1 MLFALPLRQ
10 SPSLAQ
16 QAPGVCLF
24 SCCFITSRHA
34 MLAFSFFCSWVW
46 GTECCKVGILPAE
59 LSQQLPVFIF
69 NLFSQHFGQS
79 TWSGADGQVFST
91 ELHSQP
97 QPSQVNT
104 CRCLSSL
111 LITCF
116 KMFSITFIYCGSG
129 AWVCHSAHVEV
140 RESTQV
146 GPLFLPCGTRGWT
159 SVIRLGGMCLLYLL
173 SYPWSTESTE
183 GGMVAC
189 NPSTLTQL
197 KTGGC

>member
-1 MLFALPLRQ
+1 MPCWLSLSSVHEFGGLNAVRWAFYQLSYLSSSQFLFLI
-10 SPSLAQ
+10 SFPSTLGRAH
-16 QAPGVCLF
+16 GL
-24 SCCFITSRHA
+24 
-34 MLAFSFFCSWVW
+34 
-46 GTECCKVGILPAE
+46 
-59 LSQQLPVFIF
+59 
-69 NLFSQHFGQS
+69 
-79 TWSGADGQVFST
+79 VFST